1 MESNPKKKKKLAWW
15 FIGIAAACIL
25 IFLGV
30 QNIDVVAKAVSR
42 CAGPVSPLILGF
54 AFALVLNVPMR
65 FFEAPMEKTSNP
77 FLQKLRRPI
86 AFVTALI
93 PVVGGFIGAGVG
105 AIAGP
110 IGMLLSVPIASTA
123 YILVKEATLKREK
136 KLGVIK

>member
-1 MESNPKKKKKLAWW
+1 M
-15 FIGIAAACIL
+15 
-25 IFLGV
+25 

-42 CAGPVSPLILGF
+42 CAGLVSPLILGF

-65 FFEAPMEKTSNP
+65 FFEAHLWKKTSNP

-93 PVVGGFIGAGVG
+93 PVVGGFIGAVGG

>member
-15 FIGIAAACIL
+15 IIGIAATCIL

-65 FFEAPMEKTSNP
+65 FFEAHLWKK
-77 FLQKLRRPI
+77 Q
-86 AFVTALI
+86 
-93 PVVGGFIGAGVG
+93 
-105 AIAGP
+105 
-110 IGMLLSVPIASTA
+110 
-123 YILVKEATLKREK
+123 ATHFYRSYADR
-136 KLGVIK
+136 

>member
-1 MESNPKKKKKLAWW
+1 MK
-15 FIGIAAACIL
+15 
-25 IFLGV
+25 
-30 QNIDVVAKAVSR
+30 
-42 CAGPVSPLILGF
+42 
-54 AFALVLNVPMR
+54 
-65 FFEAPMEKTSNP
+65 KTSNP

-93 PVVGGFIGAGVG
+93 PVVGGFIGAGAGVG
-105 AIAGP
+105 TIAGP